1 MEICLTHQE
10 EMQENKEISALF
22 HLIDDPD
29 EEVFN
34 TVSEKIVSLGRGI
47 IPNLENL
54 WENTNSEE
62 VQVRIESLIHKLHFR
77 DLVNDFTEWKSGSA
91 DLLQGAMLVARY
103 QYPEMLSTST
113 LQEIEKIRRN
123 IWLELNSYL
132 TPLEQINVVTG
143 ILYNYSKLKG
153 AEVAYDI
160 PEDFFINKVLETK
173 KGNAITTGIV
183 YAIIC
188 ELLDLPVKAINIPK
202 QFILAYFDVNYNYPN
217 PSGHIGSKIN
227 FYIDP
232 LNGQIYTHKDV
243 ENYFK
248 RISVPPTSSY
258 FKQLSNKRV
267 IQYLLEELSKC
278 FDDDKNRYKQKDLL
292 YLAALLEE

>member
-1 MEICLTHQE
+1 
-10 EMQENKEISALF
+10 MQENNEISALF

-47 IPNLENL
+47 IPNLEHL
-54 WENTNSEE
+54 WENTPSEE
-62 VQVRIESLIHKLHFR
+62 IQERIESLIHKLHFR
-77 DLVNDFTEWKSGSA
+77 DLTEEFTRWKNSPH
-91 DLLQGAMLVARY
+91 DLIQGALLIARY
-103 QYPEMLSTST
+103 QYPEMSATAT

-143 ILYNYSKLKG
+143 ILYNYFKLKG
-153 AEVAYDI
+153 GEVAYDI
-160 PEDFFINKVLETK
+160 PEDFFLNKVLDAK
-173 KGNAITTGIV
+173 KGNAITNGIL
-183 YAIIC
+183 YLALC
-188 ELLDLPVKAINIPK
+188 ELLDLPVKAINIPR
-202 QFILAYFDVNYNYPN
+202 QFILAYFDIDYNYTN
-217 PSGHIGSKIN
+217 PTGHVSNKIN
-227 FYIDP
+227 FYVDP

-248 RISVPPTSSY
+248 RISVPAIPSY
-258 FKQLSNKRV
+258 FKQLNNKRI

-278 FDDDKNRYKQKDLL
+278 YDDDKNRYRQKDLL
-292 YLAALLEE
+292 YLAGLLDE

>member
-1 MEICLTHQE
+1 
-10 EMQENKEISALF
+10 MQENKEISALF

-29 EEVFN
+29 EEVYN
-34 TVSEKIVSLGRGI
+34 TVSERIVSLGRAI
-47 IPNLENL
+47 IPNLEHL
-54 WENTNSEE
+54 WENTPNEE
-62 VQVRIESLIHKLHFR
+62 IQGRIESLIHKLHFR
-77 DLVNDFTEWKSGSA
+77 DLTKDFENWKNGSW
-91 DLLQGAMLVARY
+91 DLLQGVMLVAKY
-103 QYPEMLSTST
+103 QFPEMLNTAA

-143 ILYNYSKLKG
+143 ILYNYYKLKG

-160 PEDFFINKVLETK
+160 PEDFFLNKVLEAK
-173 KGNAITTGIV
+173 KGNAITNGILYV
-183 YAIIC
+183 ILC

-202 QFILAYFDVNYNYPN
+202 QFILGYFDVDYNNPN
-217 PSGHIGSKIN
+217 PAGKVGQKIN

-248 RISVPPTSSY
+248 RISVPPTPTY
-258 FKQLSNKRV
+258 FKQLSNKRI

-278 FDDDKNRYKQKDLL
+278 YDNDKNRYKQNDLL
-292 YLAALLEE
+292 FLASLLDD

>member
-1 MEICLTHQE
+1 
-10 EMQENKEISALF
+10 MQENNEISALF

-34 TVSEKIVSLGRGI
+34 TVSEKIVSLGRAI

-54 WENTNSEE
+54 WENTPNEE
-62 VQVRIESLIHKLHFR
+62 VQIRIESLIHKLHFR
-77 DLVNDFTEWKSGSA
+77 DLTNDFVNWKNDSG
-91 DLLQGAMLVARY
+91 DLLQGALLIARY
-103 QYPEMLSTST
+103 QFPEMVSTPA

-153 AEVAYDI
+153 GEVSYDI
-160 PEDFFINKVLETK
+160 PEDFFINKVLESK
-173 KGNAITTGIV
+173 KGNAILNGIIYLV
-183 YAIIC
+183 IC
-188 ELLDLPVKAINIPK
+188 ALLDLPVKAVNIPK
-202 QFILAYFDVNYNYPN
+202 QFILAYFDVDYNFPD
-217 PSGHIGSKIN
+217 PAGKIGSKIN

-232 LNGQIYTHKDV
+232 LNGQIYSHKDV

-248 RISVPPTSSY
+248 RISVPPTPSY
-258 FKQLSNKRV
+258 FKQLSNKRI

-278 FDDDKNRYKQKDLL
+278 FDDEKNRYKQRDLL
-292 YLAALLEE
+292 YLASLI